1 MLAPSQVLTSKKT
14 SARNGCAI
22 AVSSRTADLLFATL
36 AGATV
41 LIFWP
46 ALRALAQFSFRSDI
60 YSYIPLIPL
69 ITLFLIFDARRRI
82 FLGSKPDL
90 RLGAVFVALAILML
104 YGSAWLNGLSGPDR
118 ISWQTLGLTCL
129 WITAFWLCYGKN
141 ALNKALFPL
150 FFLFFMVPFPG
161 GALRGVIAFLQSGS
175 AYSSEAILRVLGVPV
190 LRSGMVLSV
199 LGLDLEVGP
208 QCSGIRSSIVLLI
221 VVIVG
226 SYLFFRS
233 RWHRLVLITAVVPVV
248 IIKNAVRIVS
258 LALLSVYV
266 DPGFLTGSLHHRGG
280 AVFFVIGLLMFIPI
294 SVLLRHAERR
304 MSSTAAPSRSHS

>member
-1 MLAPSQVLTSKKT
+1 MA
-14 SARNGCAI
+14 N
-22 AVSSRTADLLFATL
+22 LLFTTF
-36 AGATV
+36 AGATL

-46 ALRALAQFSFRSDI
+46 VLRALAQFSFRSDI

-69 ITLFLIFDARRRI
+69 ITLFLIFDTRRRI
-82 FLGSKPDL
+82 FLDSKPEL
-90 RLGAVFVALAILML
+90 RLGVVFLALAILML
-104 YGSAWLNGLSGPDR
+104 YPSAWLNGLSGSDR
-118 ISWQTLGLTCL
+118 ISWRTMGLIGL
-129 WITAFWLCYGKN
+129 WIAIFGLCYGKN
-141 ALNKALFPL
+141 ALNKASFPL
-150 FFLFFMVPFPG
+150 LFLLFMIPLPD

-258 LALLSVYV
+258 LALLSAYV
-266 DPGFLTGSLHHRGG
+266 DPGFLTGSLHRRGG

-294 SVLLRHAERR
+294 SVLLLRAERR
-304 MSSTAAPSRSHS
+304 MNSTTAPSRSHT